1 MDTIGTE
8 ESVLNKEV
16 SSFQGLNCVSELHLR
31 EENVYLLERCLYFM
45 GVLKTRS
52 KKFIVVPWHISNQY
66 VKFKKIKNISPEHH

>member
-16 SSFQGLNCVSELHLR
+16 SSFQGLNCVSELHLGK
-31 EENVYLLERCLYFM
+31 ENVYLLERCLYFM

-52 KKFIVVPWHISNQY
+52 KNLLLFHGIVAINM
-66 VKFKKIKNISPEHH
+66 